1 MNKEKNKPGLIK
13 GTKFTE
19 IKRTPFG
26 IRLFRILRS
35 KKISQRELGEKI
47 GISNRMISY
56 YETNEMGPP
65 LAVLKKMADVLGV
78 TVSYLVEESPLKIVD
93 IDDTNPSLKKD
104 IEILKSLSRKDQ
116 RSVSNMIAGLKAKA
130 DQEKTNKVAADAG
143 N

>member
-1 MNKEKNKPGLIK
+1 MKKQQSKPGLAK

-19 IKRTPFG
+19 IKRTAFG
-26 IRLFRILRS
+26 DRLFKILRS
-35 KKISQRELGEKI
+35 KKVSQRELGEKI

-65 LAVLKKMADVLGV
+65 LSVLKCIASALGI
-78 TVSYLVEESPLKIVD
+78 TVSYLVDESPLKIVE
-93 IDDTNPSLKKD
+93 IDDTTPTLKKD

-130 DQEKTNKVAADAG
+130 EQDRSKVAAEAAD
-143 N
+143 